1 MMGKDD
7 LSEITNKI
15 FESFGLDIDYTPLSV
30 FEYLLNYY
38 DNSIQIDSWQR
49 LADFVDGV

>member
-1 MMGKDD
+1 MGKHE
-7 LSEITNKI
+7 LSEITNKV
-15 FESFGLDIDYTPLSV
+15 FEHFGLNIDYTPLSV

-49 LADFVDGV
+49 LASFIDGV